1 MLLNLLFF
9 FANRACP
16 ERILEFQERRAQ
28 GKKRNNTRPRRPR
41 LEKTPP
47 LGQIDQKLEDLLLEV
62 DQESSLA
69 DDATVL
75 CGSVS
80 GDDESIAQIHVDS
93 SIQTHST
100 WNGNSVNKGFAS
112 GRAYCR
118 EDDILP
124 ALSKA
129 EVIDLTSPPPVR
141 HASGKSKH
149 QDDNVECIN
158 VVELSDS
165 ENDMFSPE
173 HIRRARELRMF
184 IAGIKDNLY

>member
-1 MLLNLLFF
+1 M
-9 FANRACP
+9 
-16 ERILEFQERRAQ
+16 
-28 GKKRNNTRPRRPR
+28 
-41 LEKTPP
+41 PP
-47 LGQIDQKLEDLLLEV
+47 LGQIDQKLQDLLLEV
-62 DQESSLA
+62 DRESSAA
-69 DDATVL
+69 DGATVL
-75 CGSVS
+75 FGSAS
-80 GDDESIAQIHVDS
+80 EDDESIAQIHIDS

-100 WNGNSVNKGFAS
+100 WNSYSVKKGFAS
-112 GRAYCR
+112 GSPICQ